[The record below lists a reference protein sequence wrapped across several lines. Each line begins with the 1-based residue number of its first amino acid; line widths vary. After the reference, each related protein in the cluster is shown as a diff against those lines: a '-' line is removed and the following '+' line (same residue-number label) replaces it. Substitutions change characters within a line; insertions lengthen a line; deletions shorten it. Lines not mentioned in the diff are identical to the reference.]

1 MQRKRGKSTSRLRAL
16 FNLYAT
22 VLFLSWA
29 IIPARNLTVSLVIM
43 DNSSIHLDPRVAK
56 LVEGAGAIIVYSAPY
71 CPHLTPIE
79 EMFHQWKSSLKGLY
93 VAFNQNWHDVYVV
106 AINAITPD

>member
-1 MQRKRGKSTSRLRAL
+1 M
-16 FNLYAT
+16 
-22 VLFLSWA
+22 
-29 IIPARNLTVSLVIM
+29 SLVIM

-56 LVEGAGAIIVYSAPY
+56 LVEGAGAMIVYSAPY

-79 EMFHQWKSSLKGLY
+79 EMFHQWKSSLKRLY
-93 VAFNQNWHDVYVV
+93 VAFNQNWHDFHVV